1 MGVHIFWR
9 EWFLSPF
16 IRNSIMDMLS
26 DVIALF
32 LIFWV
37 TSMLFLVLDASIYTP
52 TSSVRIFLFLHI
64 LTNTCHFDN
73 IYSNKCKIIF
83 YFNLV
88 YIYLMI
94 SDIASYFM
102 YVLVN
107 CTFFLGKC
115 LLRSFVYF
123 YSDLFIFFLLL
134 NFNILDITPWLNLW
148 FANIF
153 SV

>member
-1 MGVHIFWR
+1 MLKWTYGCAYLLERVIFVSFHQKFNNGHA
-9 EWFLSPF
+9 EWCDSSIFNFLSNF
-16 IRNSIMDMLS
+16 NA
-26 DVIALF
+26 V
-32 LIFWV
+32 
-37 TSMLFLVLDASIYTP
+37 LVLDAPIYTP
-52 TSSVRIFLFLHI
+52 ISSVRIFLFLHI

-73 IYSNKCKIIF
+73 IYSNKCKVIF

-107 CTFFLGKC
+107 CTFSLGKC

-123 YSDLFIFFLLL
+123 YSDLFIFFCYW
-134 NFNILDITPWLNLW
+134 IS
-148 FANIF
+148 IF
-153 SV
+153 